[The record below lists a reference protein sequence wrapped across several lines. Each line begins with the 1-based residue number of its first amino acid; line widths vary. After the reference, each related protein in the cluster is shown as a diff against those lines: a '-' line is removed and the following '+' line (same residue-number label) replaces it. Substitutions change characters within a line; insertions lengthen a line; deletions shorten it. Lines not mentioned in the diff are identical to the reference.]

1 MKKSKKLLIAIVII
15 FMVLLNNNAFAVSIN
30 DAIGKTEYSQE
41 FLDWLKLDDE
51 TKKNSIMPRAYN
63 IYTTKQSYTNPLKRA
78 RLLRSTLETQYNL
91 KNYIKDN
98 MKIKNQGTMGSC
110 WTFSALGALE
120 TNLAM
125 QDLNNS
131 RPTKIYD
138 FSERHMDFSTAREF
152 LNGQINEKGF
162 NRTAGSGG
170 HNSVALAYLTNGMGA
185 IPESEMPYIDDSS
198 LIDISEIQNKTV
210 SSQLYDTIDFATP
223 SIETKEDLVTAMK
236 NHIRTY
242 GGISCTI
249 HEQDIL
255 EQKCLNSK
263 TGAIYCNDYNTHIA
277 NHAVLIVGWDD
288 NYPIENFETK
298 PKNKGAWIIRD
309 THGTN
314 EDNSMT
320 IDELKNLYFETFKD
334 DLIEEGINSPDD
346 ITDEKVEEI
355 IKKNGFEKLEDGRVF
370 RPHNDDGYLYVS
382 YEDDNIYNFLMG
394 IQKAN
399 DSVDYENIYQYD
411 EFSSFIPITFNANDI
426 YLSNTFKKQTDSSE
440 YITQVSVQTGETATC
455 KVYVNPNGTGKNKED
470 LQLVELKSGDSE
482 TVEAGYHTLEFLKP
496 IEITGSDFVV
506 VIEMQGKRDKEMQV
520 PVECDV
526 AKFLKD
532 SEGIDLPEGAVAN
545 FFSFVTTEDGKC
557 CFSTD
562 EGLDSGYWANLSD
575 LYKLSRGTQP
585 NCDSTIKAFTVSKVE
600 DDSLKNIEIIT
611 PPEKTSYIEGENFDD
626 TGMVVK
632 ANYNNNTSKTLNKS
646 DYSITNGTNLQI
658 GQESVTIS
666 YEDKSVEQPITVEKN
681 VITEIKI
688 KTPPT
693 KIEYREGE
701 NFDRTGMVVE
711 ATYKNGTTSIIT
723 DYTIEDGE
731 NLKADQE
738 YVTIS
743 YEGISVKQNIK
754 INSSNLIEIKVTQA
768 PDKVNYKVGEDFD
781 KTGMKVYGVYEDG
794 TTQEIIDYVVEDG
807 TDLKKGQT
815 SVTIKYQDKTV
826 TQEITV
832 DDIVITN
839 ISISK
844 MPTKTK
850 YLKNSE
856 SLDLT
861 GGKLKLEYA
870 DGTSREIDLNSEQVQ
885 VTGFDNTKVGKNIIT
900 VTYQN
905 KTTTFEVEIIEEV
918 KPVNSNFDNSKLTVN
933 AIKYYIFT
941 DTNIPSYILLN
952 LEVDNISKNNIND
965 NYKYYYYLSPN
976 PSETNIEDWV
986 EIKEEQSENNKLKFT
1001 VNSKDLKKFSEIA
1014 SEDVVYLYIKEVAIK
1029 GQNESVIITNPLKID
1044 GKDTDIETYL
1054 DNVKFDGNNG
1064 RDSGS
1069 TGERFD
1075 DEKMPSVL
1083 PKAGQDLS
1091 GEKASALSSNTIL
1104 KCAIIIFAIGSLIV
1118 VIKILVFKKKD

>member
-1 MKKSKKLLIAIVII
+1 M
-15 FMVLLNNNAFAVSIN
+15 
-30 DAIGKTEYSQE
+30 
-41 FLDWLKLDDE
+41 
-51 TKKNSIMPRAYN
+51 
-63 IYTTKQSYTNPLKRA
+63 
-78 RLLRSTLETQYNL
+78 
-91 KNYIKDN
+91 
-98 MKIKNQGTMGSC
+98 
-110 WTFSALGALE
+110 
-120 TNLAM
+120 
-125 QDLNNS
+125 
-131 RPTKIYD
+131 
-138 FSERHMDFSTAREF
+138 
-152 LNGQINEKGF
+152 
-162 NRTAGSGG
+162 
-170 HNSVALAYLTNGMGA
+170 
-185 IPESEMPYIDDSS
+185 
-198 LIDISEIQNKTV
+198 
-210 SSQLYDTIDFATP
+210 
-223 SIETKEDLVTAMK
+223 
-236 NHIRTY
+236 
-242 GGISCTI
+242 
-249 HEQDIL
+249 
-255 EQKCLNSK
+255 
-263 TGAIYCNDYNTHIA
+263 
-277 NHAVLIVGWDD
+277 
-288 NYPIENFETK
+288 
-298 PKNKGAWIIRD
+298 
-309 THGTN
+309 
-314 EDNSMT
+314 
-320 IDELKNLYFETFKD
+320 
-334 DLIEEGINSPDD
+334 
-346 ITDEKVEEI
+346 
-355 IKKNGFEKLEDGRVF
+355 
-370 RPHNDDGYLYVS
+370 
-382 YEDDNIYNFLMG
+382 
-394 IQKAN
+394 
-399 DSVDYENIYQYD
+399 
-411 EFSSFIPITFNANDI
+411 
-426 YLSNTFKKQTDSSE
+426 
-440 YITQVSVQTGETATC
+440 
-455 KVYVNPNGTGKNKED
+455 
-470 LQLVELKSGDSE
+470 
-482 TVEAGYHTLEFLKP
+482 KP
-496 IEITGSDFVV
+496 IEITESDFVV

-526 AKFLKD
+526 AKFIKD
-532 SEGIDLPEGAVAN
+532 SQGIDLPEGAVAN
-545 FFSFVTTEDGKC
+545 FYSFVTLEDGKC
-557 CFSTD
+557 CFTTD
-562 EGLDSGYWANLSD
+562 EGLNSGSWLNLSD
-575 LYKLSRGTQP
+575 LYELSGKTQP
-585 NCDSTIKAFTVSKVE
+585 DCDSTIKAFTVSKVE

-646 DYSITNGTNLQI
+646 DYTITNGTNLQI

-861 GGKLKLEYA
+861 GGKLKLEYG

-918 KPVNSNFDNSKLTVN
+918 KPVNSNFDNSKLTVES
-933 AIKYYIFT
+933 IKYYTFT

-976 PSETNIEDWV
+976 QSETNIEDWV

-1001 VNSKDLKKFSEIA
+1001 VNSKDLKNFSEIA

-1029 GQNESVIITNPLKID
+1029 GENESVMITTPLKID
-1044 GKDTDIETYL
+1044 GKDTNIETYL

-1064 RDSGS
+1064 KNSGS
-1069 TGERFD
+1069 IGEQSSD

-1091 GEKASALSSNTIL
+1091 GAKASALSSNTIL